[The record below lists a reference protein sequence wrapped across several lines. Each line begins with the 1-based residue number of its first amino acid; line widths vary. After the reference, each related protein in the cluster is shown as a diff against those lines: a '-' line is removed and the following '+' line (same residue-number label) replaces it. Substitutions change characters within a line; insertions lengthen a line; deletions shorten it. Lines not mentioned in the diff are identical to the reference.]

1 MAVVDEVWDVEFVAW
16 DNVDDVDDEVE
27 LFEWFDADVFG
38 CGDIPGLFFKLLDAG
53 GVVAFDVEDEDEDED
68 DEDEDDGGCD
78 DDDAPL
84 LLLGLDLLAEFFELL
99 FARDL
104 ESDDLVL
111 FYKFWKQKRNENQ

>member
-1 MAVVDEVWDVEFVAW
+1 M
-16 DNVDDVDDEVE
+16 
-27 LFEWFDADVFG
+27 
-38 CGDIPGLFFKLLDAG
+38 LDAG

-111 FYKFWKQKRNENQ
+111 FYKF